1 MRGIIKYPGSKWR
14 ISDWI
19 LSYFPKHH
27 SYLEPFFGSGAVFF
41 SKQRSNIETINDL
54 DEDVVNLFHWVQH
67 DPERLAHEIYYT
79 PYSRQIYDNAFLPDD
94 ENSLDKAVKFLI
106 RLNMGYGYR
115 TTGAKVGWKNDVQG
129 REKAYA
135 ALDWKSLPDR
145 ILEITERLRGVQIEN
160 RQAVDV
166 ISRFNYENVLIYCD
180 PPYLLDTRSGGEQY
194 KREMTEDDHENLLYQ
209 LKKHKGFV
217 LLSGYE
223 SKMYDPIIYETIGMN
238 RNSIGYWFPT
248 LKKASE
254 KQNFF
259 QIPATKIVK
268 VPLTLLQLTRCDYMG
283 LTPTTIDIV
292 NRWAYEAFELDEN
305 KTYFIKTGTYSSK
318 FDFRNAKVTTS
329 KEVRELG
336 SYLLFIH
343 FQALQMASPLSSP
356 CIYGVSTTNEWCVRE
371 YIEDKENNP
380 CIYHGMPLHT
390 EYRVFIDCDSD
401 EVLGITPYWRSDV
414 MKKRFTA
421 GSDADTADMKHDYII
436 YQMHERKLMSR
447 YNKNKELIV
456 NKVNEMIPNINL
468 TGQWSLDIMQ
478 NGDDFWLIDMA
489 TADCSA
495 LNDCI
500 PKEKLN
506 KVPENWIPDFERL
519 KSN

>member
-79 PYSRQIYDNAFLPDD
+79 PYSRQIYDNAFLSDD

-209 LKKHKGFV
+209 LKNIKV
-217 LLSGYE
+217 L
-223 SKMYDPIIYETIGMN
+223 
-238 RNSIGYWFPT
+238 
-248 LKKASE
+248 
-254 KQNFF
+254 
-259 QIPATKIVK
+259 
-268 VPLTLLQLTRCDYMG
+268 
-283 LTPTTIDIV
+283 
-292 NRWAYEAFELDEN
+292 
-305 KTYFIKTGTYSSK
+305 
-318 FDFRNAKVTTS
+318 
-329 KEVRELG
+329 
-336 SYLLFIH
+336 SYLAVMNQKCMIH
-343 FQALQMASPLSSP
+343 
-356 CIYGVSTTNEWCVRE
+356 C
-371 YIEDKENNP
+371 
-380 CIYHGMPLHT
+380 
-390 EYRVFIDCDSD
+390 
-401 EVLGITPYWRSDV
+401 
-414 MKKRFTA
+414 
-421 GSDADTADMKHDYII
+421 
-436 YQMHERKLMSR
+436 
-447 YNKNKELIV
+447 
-456 NKVNEMIPNINL
+456 
-468 TGQWSLDIMQ
+468 
-478 NGDDFWLIDMA
+478 
-489 TADCSA
+489 
-495 LNDCI
+495 
-500 PKEKLN
+500 
-506 KVPENWIPDFERL
+506 
-519 KSN
+519 